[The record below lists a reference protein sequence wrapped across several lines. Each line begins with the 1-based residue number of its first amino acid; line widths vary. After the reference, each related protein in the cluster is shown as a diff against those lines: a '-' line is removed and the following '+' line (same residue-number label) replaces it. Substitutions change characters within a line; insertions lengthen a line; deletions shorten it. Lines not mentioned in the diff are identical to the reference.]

1 MDKTINL
8 LISKRFA
15 PVFWMQIFGAFN
27 DHLLKTAL
35 AVGIGYQVF
44 TLPGDK
50 TILVTLAAAV
60 FVLPFLLF
68 SALAGQLA
76 DRFDRRRLMQRLKFA
91 EILIMLLASIGF
103 LAGNLGLLFFSLF
116 LMGAQSAFLSPAKYS
131 ALPEWLKEEE
141 LLTGNGLAEGAIF
154 IAILFGTIVG
164 SILVVSQQ
172 GAWQLSAVMLSL
184 SVLGFLATLWMP
196 PLLKTGSPL
205 PWRWNLFKETFDLVT
220 DCQKTPRLFY
230 PVLAVVW
237 FYIVGATFIAQF
249 PNFVPDVLQADTSV
263 ATFFLALFSIAIAV
277 GSVLCHYL
285 LKDRITLVALPF
297 SSFLLSLF
305 TVDLYFAMQNVP
317 DYGGSQATLGQ
328 FLSIFS
334 NWRIVL
340 DLALIAFF
348 AGVYVVPLYAWL
360 QHKAEVV
367 ARARVFAALNIL
379 TALWVTLATLLTA
392 ALLVLLPVDALFLVL
407 GGLGLV
413 VTALIVKALL
423 QETIKSLLWGLFKLV
438 YRLEVRGLEHYP
450 QDSERLVIVCNHV
463 SYIDAPILALFLPKM
478 PMFAISPVIADAWW
492 VKPWLRFANVVRVDT
507 TKPIATKTLIK
518 QVKLGEHCVVFPE
531 GRLTETATIMKV
543 YEGAA
548 MIAARAEA
556 QVLPVHLEGVEYT
569 PFSRLDGRVK
579 RRFFGKVILTITRP
593 VTLSVEPTLTFRQKR
608 SALAVQL
615 YDLLCKTMYRARWR
629 PKNLLAGVLAAAAKN
644 GEIVGLLEDADRK
657 PLGYKKFFLGVD
669 LLGREIAK
677 QTQPSETLG
686 ILLPNAVG
694 TIVTFF
700 AVHAQG
706 RVPAL
711 LNFSAGAKAILS
723 ALKTAQ
729 IQTLLTSRRFIEQGK
744 LQDLLARLEAEAP
757 NLKIIYLDDLR
768 EKINTFNKLNALF
781 FASSRLK
788 KAAATIKPHDRAVVL
803 FTSGSEGAPKAV
815 VLSHDNILANCYQV
829 HSRLDFHNGDKVFN
843 ALPMF
848 HSFGITVG
856 TVLPLLFGVRLF
868 VYPSPLHYRIVPEL
882 VYTMN
887 ATIFLS
893 TDTFLNGYARL
904 ANAYDFRSV
913 RYLVA
918 GAEKVKSSTRSI
930 WMEKFG
936 LRILEGY
943 GATETAPV
951 LALNNPILNQAGS
964 VGRLVPGLSYRLETV
979 PGIAEGGR
987 LWVKGD
993 NVMLGYIKAE
1003 APGVLQPPSDGW
1015 YDSGDIVTINPLGFV
1030 FIQGRAKRFAKIGGE
1045 MISLAAVEEWL
1056 ALLFPQGNH
1065 AVISVADAKKGEQ
1078 LLWLS
1083 DAAEASRDQLSQAAK
1098 NSGHSELWL
1107 PKKLLVVAQVPVF
1120 ASGKID
1126 YPAAQTLLE
1135 QAFRSEVM

>member
-1 MDKTINL
+1 MDKTIKL
-8 LISKRFA
+8 LISKRFS

-50 TILVTLAAAV
+50 TILVTLAAGV

-76 DRFDRRRLMQRLKFA
+76 DRFDRRRLMQSLKFL
-91 EILIMLLASIGF
+91 EILIMALASLGF
-103 LAGNLGLLFFSLF
+103 FSGNVALLFFSLF

-131 ALPEWLKEEE
+131 ALPEWLKEDE

-164 SILVVSQQ
+164 SLLVVLSA
-172 GAWQLSAVMLSL
+172 GAWYLSAVMVGLA
-184 SVLGFLATLWMP
+184 VIGFLATLWMP
-196 PLLKTGSPL
+196 PLTPIAKQA
-205 PWRWNLFKETFDLVT
+205 PWRWNLFKETFALVAE
-220 DCQKTPRLFY
+220 CQQTPRLFY

-249 PNFVPDVLQADTSV
+249 PNFVPDVLQADNTV

-285 LKDRITLVALPF
+285 LQDRITLAALPF
-297 SSFLLSLF
+297 AALLLSLF
-305 TVDLYFAMQNVP
+305 TIDLYFAMQQVP
-317 DYGGSQATLGQ
+317 DYGQAQATLEQ
-328 FLSIFS
+328 FLGIPS
-334 NWRIVL
+334 NWRIVM

-360 QHKAEVV
+360 QHKAAVV

-379 TALWVTLATLLTA
+379 TALWVTVATLLTA
-392 ALLVLLPVDALFLVL
+392 ALLVVLPVDALFLVL
-407 GGLGLV
+407 GVLSLL
-413 VTALIVKALL
+413 VTALIIKALTR
-423 QETIKSLLWGLFKLV
+423 ETVQSLLWVLFKLV
-438 YRLEVRGLEHYP
+438 YRVEVRGLEHYP
-450 QDSERLVIVCNHV
+450 KDAERLVIVCNHV
-463 SYIDAPILALFLPKM
+463 SYLDAPILALFLPKM
-478 PMFAISPVIADAWW
+478 PLFAISPVIADAWW
-492 VKPWLRFANVVRVDT
+492 VKPWLRFAKVVRVDT

-548 MIAARAEA
+548 MIAARSEA

-569 PFSRLDGRVK
+569 PFSRLGGRVK
-579 RRFFGKVILTITRP
+579 QRFFGKVILTIAPP
-593 VTLSVEPTLTFRQKR
+593 VSLSVAETLTFRQKR
-608 SALAVQL
+608 TALAVQL
-615 YDLLCKTMYRARWR
+615 YDLLCETMYNARLR
-629 PKNLLAGVLAAAAKN
+629 PKNLLAGVLAAAEKN
-644 GEIVGLLEDADRK
+644 GEIKELLEDADRK

-677 QTQPSETLG
+677 QTQPSEKLG
-686 ILLPNAVG
+686 ILLPNAAG
-694 TIVTFF
+694 TVVTFF
-700 AVHAQG
+700 ALHSQG
-706 RVPAL
+706 RIPAM

-723 ALKTAQ
+723 AMKIAQ

-744 LQDLLARLEAEAP
+744 LQDLLVRLQAEAP
-757 NLKIIYLDDLR
+757 KLRIIYLDDLR
-768 EKINTFNKLNALF
+768 GKITTLKKLNALF
-781 FASSRLK
+781 FAPSRLK
-788 KAAATIKPHDRAVVL
+788 KAAATLKPDDPAVVL
-803 FTSGSEGAPKAV
+803 FTSGSEGSPKAV

-918 GAEKVKSSTRSI
+918 GAEKVKASTRQL
-930 WMEKFG
+930 WAEKFG

-964 VGRLVPGLSYRLETV
+964 VGRLVPGISYRLEAV

-987 LWVKGD
+987 LWVKGA

-1003 APGVLQPPSDGW
+1003 SPGVLQPPTDGW
-1015 YDSGDIVTINPLGFV
+1015 YDTGDIVQVDAFGFV
-1030 FIQGRAKRFAKIGGE
+1030 RIQGRAKRFAKIGGE

-1056 ALLFPQGNH
+1056 AGLFPEGNH
-1065 AVISVADAKKGEQ
+1065 AVIAMPDAKKGEQ
-1078 LLWLS
+1078 LLWLT
-1083 DAAEASRDQLSQAAK
+1083 DAPQATRENLSQAAK
-1098 NSGHSELWL
+1098 NAGHSELWL
-1107 PKKLLVVAQVPVF
+1107 PKKLHHVAQVPVF

-1126 YPAAQTLLE
+1126 YPAAQQLLAA
-1135 QAFRSEVM
+1135 AFPPDVP